1 MTVLTIDGALM
12 SSNLRSVI
20 HWGKE
25 RIRSLLKWT
34 CIVGLP
40 PLLLLKSV
48 INHHEQSVAFDSP
61 LNPCFCNDGR
71 ERSSALSTSFPT
83 ICDILIFPQL
93 PAYRMISPH
102 Q

>member
-20 HWGKE
+20 HWGKK

-34 CIVGLP
+34 CI
-40 PLLLLKSV
+40 
-48 INHHEQSVAFDSP
+48 SVAFDSP
-61 LNPCFCNDGR
+61 LNPCFCNNGR
-71 ERSSALSTSFPT
+71 ERSSALSTSFLT